1 MVTNQKMNSSI
12 SKFSNNKFFGEA
24 AMLIV
29 TLLWGATFV
38 IVKESIQDIS
48 TMLFIALR
56 FTIAGVFLIPIFL
69 KLRKEFTKEVFIA
82 GSIIGLLLFSGFATQ
97 TVGLKFTTATKSG
110 FLTGSAVI
118 MVPFLQF
125 FIEKR
130 KPSAG
135 AIIGVILVFIGI
147 LLLSSDSNSIFSIF
161 EEFKENFNTGDFLT
175 LLCAL
180 SFAFYIIYI
189 DVFTKRHNF
198 WLLVIMQVG
207 VTGALAFMFS
217 FFGSVAGLEKVRV
230 EITNYLLFGLFYTS
244 IFATLITTVLQT
256 KYQKLITPTKAGIIF
271 SLEPVFAAI
280 FAFFLLNEKI
290 TNLGYVGAALIFAG
304 LIISELFDTLFNKNG
319 NAESKS

>member
-1 MVTNQKMNSSI
+1 MNSSF
-12 SKFSNNKFFGEA
+12 SKFSNNKFFGEVV
-24 AMLIV
+24 MLIV

-56 FTIAGVFLIPIFL
+56 FTITAVFLIPIFF
-69 KLRKEFTKEVFIA
+69 KIRKEFNREIFIA
-82 GSIIGLLLFSGFATQ
+82 GLIIGFLLFAGFATQ

-130 KPSAG
+130 KPSTG

-147 LLLSSDSNSIFSIF
+147 LLLSSDSSSIFSIF
-161 EEFKENFNTGDFLT
+161 EEFKENFNIGDFLT

-217 FFGSVAGLEKVRV
+217 FFGSVAGLENVRI

-290 TNLGYVGAALIFAG
+290 TNLGYIGAALIFAG

-319 NAESKS
+319 YAKSQS